1 MQSPTAHAPKEKASM
16 PQSPIIIAGKK
27 ISPGTHHLIELPVAS
42 LYTHTVMHLP
52 VHVIHGRAVGPKLFV
67 SAAIHGDELN
77 GVEVIRRLLEQKL
90 LKQLRGTLIA
100 IPFVNSFGMLQH
112 SRYLPDRRDLNR
124 SFPGSEKGSLAA
136 RLAHIFLNQIVKHCE
151 YGIDLHTAA
160 INRTNLPQIRA
171 NLTDAETRELAQ
183 VFGVPVLLNANTR
196 DGSLREAAAEH
207 GIKML
212 LYEAGEAL
220 RFDELSIHA
229 GLRGIINVMRYLQM
243 LRPRTNKSAQRV
255 TEPYIAHGSSWI
267 RAPHSGLLTMHI
279 KLGDRINKDQL
290 LGKVVDPSDM
300 FNSNEFI
307 IISSISG
314 IVIGKTI
321 LPLVNEG
328 DAILHI
334 ASFEDTG
341 EIAAE
346 VDTFQ
351 QLMSQEKL

>member
-1 MQSPTAHAPKEKASM
+1 MQQP
-16 PQSPIIIAGKK
+16 PINIADNE
-27 ISPGTHHLIELPVAS
+27 INPGTHRVIELPVAS

-52 VHVIHGRAVGPKLFV
+52 VHVIHGRLAGPRLFV
-67 SAAIHGDELN
+67 NAAIHGDELN
-77 GVEVIRRLLEQKL
+77 GIEVIRRLLKQKL
-90 LKQLRGTLIA
+90 LTQLRGTLIA
-100 IPFVNSFGMLQH
+100 VPFVNSFGMLQH

-151 YGIDLHTAA
+151 YGIDLHTGA

-171 NLTDAETRELAQ
+171 NLNDAETRELAQ

-196 DGSLREAAAEH
+196 DGSLREVATKQ

-220 RFDELSIHA
+220 RFDELSIRA
-229 GLRGIINVMRYLQM
+229 GLRGVINVMRYLQM
-243 LRPRTNKSAQRV
+243 LRPRANKSAQRV
-255 TEPYIAHGSSWI
+255 TEPYIAHGSSWV

-307 IISSISG
+307 ITSCISG
-314 IVIGKTI
+314 IVIGKTN
-321 LPLVNEG
+321 LPLINEG
-328 DAILHI
+328 DAILNI
-334 ASFEDTG
+334 ASFEHTG

-351 QLMSQEKL
+351 QLMTQEKL